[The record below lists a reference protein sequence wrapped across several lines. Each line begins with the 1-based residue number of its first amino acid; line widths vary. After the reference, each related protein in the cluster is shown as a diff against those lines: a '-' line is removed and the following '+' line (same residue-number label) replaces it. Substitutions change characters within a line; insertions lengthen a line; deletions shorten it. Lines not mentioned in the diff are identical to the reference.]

1 VIVGRVHVLGAAGA
15 GKTTLGRAVGER
27 LGIPHFE
34 TDDVYWLP
42 TDPPFREKRDC
53 DERIAMLREMLGDR
67 ERFILTGSLTGWG
80 QDLVAMLDGIV
91 WLDTPAELR
100 LRRLAAR
107 ERERY
112 GDAVAPGGRLH
123 ESARALLE
131 WAAAYDAGT
140 MPGRSRARDAAWIAA
155 THLPSLHL
163 NGSLSHAALVDETC
177 RWIAGEPPVYDTAL
191 RDATD
196 EDFAVMIRG
205 DATLADGL
213 AVPPG
218 GVDHPAVLEHV
229 RAIAARVRGAAFRGG
244 HWLVVAG
251 GEVVGLIGYK
261 HVPLPNGDV
270 EVGYGIAPERRRRG
284 HATRAVG
291 LLLGIARADPAVRAV
306 LADTAVDNVASQR
319 ALENNGF
326 ERVGRH
332 TDPTDGEPLIR
343 WRTAVAP
350 PS

>member
-1 VIVGRVHVLGAAGA
+1 MIVRRVHVLGAAGA

-42 TDPPFREKRDC
+42 TNPPFREKRDAAA
-53 DERIAMLREMLGDR
+53 RIAMLREMLGDR
-67 ERFILTGSLTGWG
+67 ERFIVTGSLSGWG
-80 QDLVAMLDGIV
+80 QELVRMLDGIV
-91 WLDTPAELR
+91 WLDTPAEIR

-112 GDAVAPGGRLH
+112 GDAVARGGRLH
-123 ESARALLE
+123 ESARTFLA
-131 WAAAYDAGT
+131 WAAAYDTGMT
-140 MPGRSRARDAAWIAA
+140 PGRSRARDAAWIEA
-155 THLPSLHL
+155 TRLPSLHL
-163 NGSLSHAALVDETC
+163 NGSRSHEALVEETC
-177 RWIAGEPPVYDTAL
+177 RWIAGEPSIIDTAL

-196 EDFAVMIRG
+196 EDFAALIRG
-205 DATLADGL
+205 DAALPDGL

-229 RAIAARVRGAAFRGG
+229 RAIAARVRAASFRGG
-244 HWLVVAG
+244 HWLVIAG

-261 HVPLPNGDV
+261 HVPLPTGDV
-270 EVGYGIAPERRRRG
+270 EIGYGIAPERRRCG

-306 LADTAVDNVASQR
+306 LADTAVDNRASQR

-326 ERVGRH
+326 ERVATH